1 MNPIDDDRNARTQV
15 TLRLERDLLNEI
27 DEIAQSEG
35 IDRTELARRLLAD
48 GLAHR
53 RVESATADYAA
64 GRSSAWAAASRAGID
79 LYEMLDRIAEAGIP
93 YRIDPD
99 ALDRLAGSGGSP
111 GSGSPGAT
119 PVRAPGS
126 QSPRGSRPRP
136 TAPATTGSIAE
147 LVARYRPS
155 ACRLLFVGESSP
167 AGGTHFYQAD
177 SNLYRATREAFGRG
191 LSVARVPEGDAFL
204 AWFRDLGCW
213 LIDLADRPVNDLAEG
228 DRSAAVGAGIP
239 RLAVTLRQL
248 RPERV
253 VVVLRQVAP
262 AVRSAAAQA
271 GFDEHAI
278 DVLPFPVRQWRLA
291 YVEQLAGI
299 VGEVLA
305 GRPAGGL
312 ASPGVAASPPNH
324 AVAETTPGYGTPLL
338 HEVMVE
344 ILRRHGDEW
353 VRSSVI
359 ALEIA
364 EADLWRRPSDGRHP
378 PARQISARARAREYA
393 DLFQTSDLGIRL
405 RG

>member
-15 TLRLERDLLNEI
+15 TLRLERELLNEM
-27 DEIAQSEG
+27 DAMAQSEG

-99 ALDRLAGSGGSP
+99 ALDRLAGSGGP
-111 GSGSPGAT
+111 PASGSSGARPG
-119 PVRAPGS
+119 RAPGS
-126 QSPRGSRPRP
+126 HSPRGAQPRP
-136 TAPATTGSIAE
+136 TAPATTGSVAE

-155 ACRLLFVGESSP
+155 TCRILFVGESSP
-167 AGGTHFYQAD
+167 AGGTHFYRAD

-191 LSVARVPEGDAFL
+191 LSVASVPEGNVFL
-204 AWFRDLGCW
+204 DWFRDLGCW
-213 LIDLADRPVNDLAEG
+213 LVDLADRPVNDLDED

-239 RLAVTLRQL
+239 RLAVILRQL

-262 AVRSAAAQA
+262 SVRSAAAQA

-278 DVLPFPVRQWRLA
+278 DVLPFPVRQWRPA

-299 VGEVLA
+299 VGDVLA
-305 GRPAGGL
+305 GRVAGGL
-312 ASPGVAASPPNH
+312 ASTGVAALPNNH
-324 AVAETTPGYGTPLL
+324 AVAETPTSYGTPLL

-353 VRSSVI
+353 VRASVI
-359 ALEIA
+359 AQEIA

-378 PARQISARARAREYA
+378 PASQISARARAREYA

>member
-15 TLRLERDLLNEI
+15 TLRLERELLDQM

-53 RVESATADYAA
+53 RVESATADYGA

-99 ALDRLAGSGGSP
+99 ALDRLAGSGGPPAP
-111 GSGSPGAT
+111 GSSGARPGRASGSPF
-119 PVRAPGS
+119 
-126 QSPRGSRPRP
+126 PRGSRPRP

-155 ACRLLFVGESSP
+155 ACRILFVGESSP
-167 AGGTHFYQAD
+167 AGGTHFYEAD

-191 LSVARVPEGDAFL
+191 LSVARVPEGAAFL
-204 AWFRDLGCW
+204 DWFRDLGCW

-239 RLAVTLRQL
+239 RLAGVLRQL

-278 DVLPFPVRQWRLA
+278 DVLPFPARQWRPV

-299 VGEVLA
+299 VGEVLV
-305 GRPAGGL
+305 GRLAGGR
-312 ASPGVAASPPNH
+312 ASPGVAASSADH
-324 AVAETTPGYGTPLL
+324 AIAETPPGYGTPLL

-344 ILRRHGDEW
+344 ILRRHGDGW

-359 ALEIA
+359 AREIA

-378 PARQISARARAREYA
+378 PASQISARAREYA

>member
-1 MNPIDDDRNARTQV
+1 MNPIDDDRNARAQV
-15 TLRLERDLLNEI
+15 TLRLERELLNQM
-27 DEIAQSEG
+27 DEIAHSEG

-79 LYEMLDRIAEAGIP
+79 LYEMLDRIAEAGIQ

-99 ALDRLAGSGGSP
+99 ALDRLAGSGGPP
-111 GSGSPGAT
+111 GSGSSGAR
-119 PVRAPGS
+119 PVRAPHS
-126 QSPRGSRPRP
+126 QSPRGSLPRA
-136 TAPATTGSIAE
+136 TAPATTGSVAE

-155 ACRLLFVGESSP
+155 ACRILFVGESSP
-167 AGGTHFYQAD
+167 AGGTHFYRAD

-191 LSVARVPEGDAFL
+191 LSVATVPDGNVFL
-204 AWFRDLGCW
+204 DWFRDLGCW
-213 LIDLADRPVNDLAEG
+213 LVDLADRPVNDLDEG

-239 RLAVTLRQL
+239 RLAVILRQL

-262 AVRSAAAQA
+262 SVRSAAAQA

-278 DVLPFPVRQWRLA
+278 DVLPFPVRQWRPA

-299 VGEVLA
+299 VGDVLA
-305 GRPAGGL
+305 GRVAGGP

-324 AVAETTPGYGTPLL
+324 AVAETPTSYGTPLL

-359 ALEIA
+359 AQEIA
-364 EADLWRRPSDGRHP
+364 EADLWRRPSDGRH
-378 PARQISARARAREYA
+378 ARASQIAARARAREYA